1 MTVEIFGT
9 DDPDGDLPGDGVTPT
24 PPPGDPV
31 VDDDPVTLAAEAAAF
46 TDATIARRAAGYR
59 RMARWSV
66 TAGAVALLL
75 AVVGW
80 VFGLQTADP
89 VYRIL
94 VVVGGLLLLVAV
106 LSALLA
112 VVAALPR
119 MSEDELPRMSEDASP
134 RMSEDASPRMS
145 EDAVTADG
153 TVVPDRVDED

>member
-9 DDPDGDLPGDGVTPT
+9 DDPDADDPDVGIVPTPT
-24 PPPGDPV
+24 DGDRD
-31 VDDDPVTLAAEAAAF
+31 VDDDPATLAAEAAAF

-59 RMARWSV
+59 RMARRSV
-66 TAGAVALLL
+66 TGGAVALLL

-80 VFGLQTADP
+80 VFGLQTTDP

-119 MSEDELPRMSEDASP
+119 MSEDALPRMSEDAL
-134 RMSEDASPRMS
+134 PRMS

-153 TVVPDRVDED
+153 AAVPDRVDED